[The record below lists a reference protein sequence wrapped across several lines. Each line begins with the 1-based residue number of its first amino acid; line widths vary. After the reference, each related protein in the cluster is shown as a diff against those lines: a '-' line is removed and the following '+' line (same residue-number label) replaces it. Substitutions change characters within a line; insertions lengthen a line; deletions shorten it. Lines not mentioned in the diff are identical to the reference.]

1 VKRQTK
7 SKNKDALEKLRG
19 HVETLFYSSPHFSAG
34 RLETDDGERISFA
47 GSLIVQDGDRVLLY
61 GEWTKHPQYGR
72 QFQVDRFEYDMPLD
86 PDGLASY
93 LANHPNISG
102 IGPVRARKIADKFGC
117 EFEAVLSE
125 RPEEIAACA
134 GLPIEKVKELRKE
147 WLRTKAFNGALTW
160 LSSFGLTFKQ
170 VSTLVDKFG
179 NDVVAVLKENPYL
192 LMREIRGY
200 GFKKIDKIA
209 RKMGSPKDNP
219 HRIRAG
225 LHHCINEQV
234 DAGHC
239 WIDYEELIN
248 KANDLLVMDCLNS
261 RELIEKELDS
271 LIDREELVC
280 PSHGGRFIVAR
291 PDLYRMENDLHDWLK
306 EGNGDNPHFAGEKGL
321 EDLVHKTAPT
331 LNKCQRDAV
340 LTALSSQITLI
351 SGGAGSGK
359 TFTIGVITEL
369 YRSQKKKVILAAPTG
384 KAAKRMEQ
392 VVGGEAYTIHRL
404 LAYDGKN
411 FNLEELI
418 DADVVIIDE
427 VSMVDVPLAWH
438 LFKSIDLDNTAVV
451 LVGDHNQLPPV
462 GPGNILRDLID
473 TRLIPCVVLDEVVRQ
488 AGILKE
494 NSTAILR
501 GEVRKTAPEST
512 NGRRPWYLVN
522 QFTDL
527 LDVQRFVIDLFE
539 TTLHERLGFDLL
551 REVQMITPTKK
562 GPLGVDFMNIILQQV
577 LQKKLFSVDV
587 PAPKPG
593 RRPKFLLYD
602 KVIQTRNN
610 YELGVMNGAM
620 GIVEEVYPGSGLR
633 IRFEDRTVEI
643 EPGSPDLSD
652 ISLAYALTIH
662 KVQGSEFPCVVVIIH
677 KAHTFMHN
685 RNLFYTAVTR
695 SRQSAVII
703 GDRWGLRNCAQKKL
717 VDRRRTFLSLVKKN
731 PNSGEVLLK

>member
-1 VKRQTK
+1 VKRQKKTK
-7 SKNKDALEKLRG
+7 NNGKLETIQG
-19 HVETLFYSSPHFSAG
+19 QIDTLFYSSPNWSAG
-34 RLETDDGERISFA
+34 RLESYDGESISFA
-47 GSLIVQDGDRVLLY
+47 GSLMIQKDDRVKLF
-61 GEWTKHPQYGR
+61 GNWTNHPQYGR

-86 PDGLASY
+86 LDGLAYY
-93 LANHPNISG
+93 LANHPKIKG
-102 IGPVRARKIADKFGC
+102 IGQVKAGKIAKEFGS
-117 EFEAVLSE
+117 EFETVLLE

-134 GLPIEKVKELRKE
+134 GLAIAKIKELQKE
-147 WLRTKAFNGALTW
+147 WQRTRIYNTALTW

-192 LMREIRGY
+192 LIREIRGY

-209 RKMGSPKDNP
+209 RKIGLPKDNP
-219 HRIRAG
+219 HRISAG
-225 LHHCINEQV
+225 LHDCMNEQV

-239 WIDYEELIN
+239 WIDYEDLIDTANELF
-248 KANDLLVMDCLNS
+248 VMDCLDS
-261 RELIEKELDS
+261 REIIEKELDK
-271 LIDREELVC
+271 LIDQEEFVC
-280 PSHGGRFIVAR
+280 QSHGGRFIVAR
-291 PDLYRMENDLHDWLK
+291 PDLFQMETDLHKWLK
-306 EGNGDNPHFAGEKGL
+306 VGNNRNPHF
-321 EDLVHKTAPT
+321 EDFTQTEIDRTAPT
-331 LNKCQRDAV
+331 LNPCQRNAV
-340 LTALSSQITLI
+340 LAALSSQITLI

-359 TFTIGVITEL
+359 TFTVGVITEL
-369 YRSQKKKVILAAPTG
+369 YRSHKKKVILAAPTG

-404 LAYDGKN
+404 LGYDGKN
-411 FNLEELI
+411 FNEESI
-418 DADVVIIDE
+418 NSDAVIIDE

-438 LFKSIDLDNTAVV
+438 LFKAIDLENTAVI

-473 TRLIPCVVLDEVVRQ
+473 TKLFPCVVLDEVVRQ

-494 NSTAILR
+494 NSIAILR
-501 GEVRKTAPEST
+501 GEVCKTASESS

-522 QFTDL
+522 QFTDA
-527 LDVQRFVIDLFE
+527 LDVQRFIVDLFE
-539 TTLHERLGFDLL
+539 TTLHERLRFDLL

-562 GPLGVDFMNIILQQV
+562 GPLGVAALNVILQQI
-577 LQKKLFSVDV
+577 LQKKLYGIDA

-593 RRPKFLLYD
+593 RRPKFLLHD

-610 YELGVMNGAM
+610 YELEVMNGSM
-620 GIVEEVYPGSGLR
+620 GIIENVIPGGGLK
-633 IRFEDRTVEI
+633 IRFEDRAVEI
-643 EPGSPDLSD
+643 ESGSPDLSD

-695 SRQSAVII
+695 ARQSVVII
-703 GDRWGLRNCAQKKL
+703 GDQWGLRNCAQKKL
-717 VDRRRTFLSLVKKN
+717 VDRRRTFLSIAGVGSLHSECATV
-731 PNSGEVLLK
+731 